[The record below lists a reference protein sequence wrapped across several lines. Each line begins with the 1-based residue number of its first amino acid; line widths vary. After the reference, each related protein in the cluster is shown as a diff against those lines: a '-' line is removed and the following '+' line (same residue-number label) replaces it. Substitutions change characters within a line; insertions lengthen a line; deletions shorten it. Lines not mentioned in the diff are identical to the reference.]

1 MLNIVLLGYGA
12 MGRTIDQVAQGYP
25 HIAIAAKVD
34 RYAEG
39 CYPTLEA
46 VQEPFDV
53 IVDFSKPES
62 LADTIAYCKASKK
75 PVVIATTGLS
85 AEQQAEV
92 HALAQEVPVF
102 YTQNMSLGIN
112 VVEKILHMVTPMLG
126 SGFDIEIVEAHH
138 NKKVDAPSGTA
149 KMLLRAVSTGNKEVY
164 GREGYAPREPGEI
177 GIHAIRGGTIAGE
190 HTVIFAGNDEI
201 IEIKHT
207 ALSKKVFAEGA
218 LKAAMFLKTAPVGL
232 YQMGDIL

>member
-1 MLNIVLLGYGA
+1 MLNILLLGYGA
-12 MGRTIDQVAQGYP
+12 MGKTIEQVAQGYDN
-25 HIAIAAKVD
+25 ITVAAKCD
-34 RYAEG
+34 SFAEG
-39 CYPTLEA
+39 CYRTLDE

-62 LADTIAYCKASKK
+62 LNNTLDYCARTKK
-75 PVVIATTGLS
+75 PVVIATTGFTP
-85 AEQQAEV
+85 EQQAAV
-92 HALAQEVPVF
+92 HELAKNVPVF

-112 VVEKILHMVTPMLG
+112 VVEKVLHVMAPILRD
-126 SGFDIEIVEAHH
+126 SFDIEIVEAHH

-149 KMLLRAVSTGNKEVY
+149 KMLLKAVSNGNKEVY
-164 GREGYAPREPGEI
+164 GRDGYAPREQGEI

-218 LKAAMFLKTAPVGL
+218 LKAATFLQTAPAGL
-232 YQMGDIL
+232 YQMSDIL